1 VQVFP
6 GIEKPVDF
14 KESRTFTFRQMSTG
28 KFLFKVT
35 SDFLVAK
42 LQFFA
47 DRPEWGLELRFFSFT
62 DPMTTVLGDAMQTN
76 WKISFAE

>member
-47 DRPEWGLELRFFSFT
+47 DRPEW
-62 DPMTTVLGDAMQTN
+62 
-76 WKISFAE
+76 